1 MSSPLVIPNSRL
13 WMSLQH
19 PTCALHHKDLEI
31 KLRPMGRGRSRA
43 HVELQLG
50 NVGWP
55 RGAELR
61 HQGPRLG
68 GASSLCLQRVLGWSW
83 ERGREG

>member
-1 MSSPLVIPNSRL
+1 MSSPLVIPDSRL
-13 WMSLQH
+13 WMWGHSNTL
-19 PTCALHHKDLEI
+19 PVLSITRIL

-55 RGAELR
+55 RGAELW
-61 HQGPRLG
+61 HQGLRLG
-68 GASSLCLQRVLGWSW
+68 GASSLCLWRVLGWSW
-83 ERGREG
+83 ERGRDG